1 MIWTTKRK
9 GASWAAYWTA
19 REIITA
25 ARHMAEC
32 TGFRAKIMPRA
43 PKIITGASSQKAT
56 LAPVTSGINSGTN
69 TPSPA
74 LRRMLALVPEALI
87 DRPGLHLTDV
97 AGPVIRLACRGQT

>member
-9 GASWAAYWTA
+9 GASWAAYCTA

-32 TGFRAKIMPRA
+32 TGLRAKIMPSA

-56 LAPVTSGINSGTN
+56 AAPVTSGINKAVSTIITG
-69 TPSPA
+69 PSPHA
-74 LRRMLALVPEALI
+74 C
-87 DRPGLHLTDV
+87 
-97 AGPVIRLACRGQT
+97 AGIASLG